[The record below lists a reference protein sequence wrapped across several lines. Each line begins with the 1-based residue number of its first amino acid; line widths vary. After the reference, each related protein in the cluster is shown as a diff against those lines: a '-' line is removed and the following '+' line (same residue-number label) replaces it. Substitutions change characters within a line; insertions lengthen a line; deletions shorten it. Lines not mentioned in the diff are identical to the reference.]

1 VYDEGRRSGFR
12 KKKSIGRAKCMMRGG
27 GEEEVNRQGEVYDEG
42 RRSGR
47 RSQ

>member
-1 VYDEGRRSGFR
+1 MRGGGQ
-12 KKKSIGRAKCMMRGG
+12 KNKTIGRAKSLMRGG
-27 GEEEVNRQGEVYDEG
+27 GHEEEVNRQGEESNEG

>member
-1 VYDEGRRSGFR
+1 M
-12 KKKSIGRAKCMMRGG
+12 KKSIGRARCVMRGG
-27 GEEEVNRQGEVYDEG
+27 GQEEEVNRQGEVYDEG